1 MGDGG
6 GVSRLR
12 GTEVDVQ
19 FGALEA
25 GNFPAVMVGA
35 LETWPAISRWNPENG
50 GLKHL
55 KHLAGDTH
63 IQAITSKSGSVF
75 YGHIKGH
82 DRVSLKFGSFIDLIL
97 SESKMEKA
105 VASEM
110 LPQSAA
116 KRSSNEDVHSLEF
129 TKRECA
135 TTTDGLADSRK
146 AHEMELY
153 LAQVPIYSK
162 EQEGETMLSPLMQ
175 DIELPS
181 VLEGKDVWN
190 INLWMSMKS
199 SRSSTHYDPYHNI
212 LCVVAGE
219 KKVSLWPPSAA
230 PYLYPLPIHGEASN
244 HSGVDMVVP
253 NYNMHP
259 LFKKAVQG
267 AKVVTL
273 RAGDALFIP
282 EGWYHQV
289 NNTGVTIAVNFW
301 WPSKISLLLGSP
313 MDGYILRRVISSL
326 LDREKKRILEDGI
339 DLCTDRRGAHVT
351 DSTCH
356 SSKNTI
362 KVIENLAEQHCTQ
375 DLKDEGPRRY
385 RNYNVGKQQAK
396 VEDLTDEETFHLRTL
411 VTSALGEMKTSPG
424 ADTKSAREQ
433 KVGGQSFQIEVD
445 RNEGQ
450 ANKQQRP
457 VEFQDDPLCRV
468 FANLEALSL
477 QRVLLVMATQFPRSL
492 RVLIM
497 DALSPA
503 AAELLTMKF
512 EELDSYLE
520 VPLQAKFY
528 EQFYSVFESPEAVM
542 AILLERKEAFAAQA
556 LQNVLSQFLGLSCG
570 TAGA

>member
-55 KHLAGDTH
+55 K
-63 IQAITSKSGSVF
+63 
-75 YGHIKGH
+75 
-82 DRVSLKFGSFIDLIL
+82 VSLQFGSFIDLIL

-129 TKRECA
+129 TKKECA

-230 PYLYPLPIHGEASN
+230 P
-244 HSGVDMVVP
+244 GVDMVVP

-313 MDGYILRRVISSL
+313 MDGYILRRVISSCL
-326 LDREKKRILEDGI
+326 LRNVRNLVHRTTASATISLSIGTPVFNIDLAHADWILPTRIAKKRILEDGI

>member
-1 MGDGG
+1 MGDDG
-6 GVSRLR
+6 GVSHLR

-19 FGALEA
+19 FGQIEA
-25 GNFPAVMVGA
+25 GNKPAVMVGA
-35 LETWPAISRWNPENG
+35 LETWPAVSRWNPANG

-55 KHLAGDTH
+55 KNLAGETH

-75 YGHIKGH
+75 YGHIRGH

-97 SESKMEKA
+97 SESNMEKA
-105 VASEM
+105 VVSETS
-110 LPQSAA
+110 PKSAA
-116 KRSSNEDVHSLEF
+116 KSSSTKDAPSLGSM
-129 TKRECA
+129 KNDSA
-135 TTTDGLADSRK
+135 TTTDGLADSRR
-146 AHEMELY
+146 AHDMELY

-190 INLWMSMKS
+190 INLWMSMRS

-219 KKVSLWPPSAA
+219 KKVTLWPPSAA

-259 LFKKAVQG
+259 LFKKAVQD

-273 RAGDALFIP
+273 RPGDALFIP

-301 WPSKISLLLGSP
+301 WPSKISLSLGSQ

-326 LDREKKRILEDGI
+326 LDCEKKRILKDGI
-339 DLCTDRRGAHVT
+339 DLCTDRREAQVT
-351 DSTCH
+351 ESTFH
-356 SSKNTI
+356 SSKNNI
-362 KVIENLAEQHCTQ
+362 NAIENLAEQHCKQ
-375 DLKDEGPRRY
+375 DVKDEGPRRY
-385 RNYNVGKQQAK
+385 NVGKQQSK
-396 VEDLTDEETFHLRTL
+396 VEDLTDEENFHLRTL
-411 VTSALGEMKTSPG
+411 VTSALGEMKTSPA
-424 ADTKSAREQ
+424 ADSKSARART
-433 KVGGQSFQIEVD
+433 VGGQSYQIEVD
-445 RNEGQ
+445 RSEGQ
-450 ANKQQRP
+450 SNNHQRP

-468 FANLEALSL
+468 FANLGALSL

-520 VPLQAKFY
+520 MPLQAEFY

-556 LQNVLSQFLGLSCG
+556 LQNVLSQFLGLSCC